1 MSTVAAKLSSVSTK
15 FQVATA
21 ATAVAAAAALTP
33 AVIANADIA
42 LPAPAAPAMSELANI
57 AAAPALGA
65 ASIAQQ
71 AGWVWFGPA
80 DREGAPERTTILQFN
95 TAALIPGFIKRWFGW
110 LGQLNFQACI
120 FGISA
125 VIGPYGTFSATISR
139 GC

>member
-1 MSTVAAKLSSVSTK
+1 MATVAAKLSNVSTK

-33 AVIANADIA
+33 AVAANADIA
-42 LPAPAAPAMSELANI
+42 LPAPSAPAMTELANI

-71 AGWVWFGPA
+71 GGWIWFGPA
-80 DREGAPERTTILQFN
+80 RPDAPEKTTIIDFN
-95 TAALIPGFIKRWFGW
+95 TAALIPGFVKRWFGW
-110 LGQLNFQACI
+110 LGQLNFDACL
-120 FGISA
+120 FGITVS
-125 VIGPYGTFSATISR
+125 IGPYFSVKGSISR

>member
-1 MSTVAAKLSSVSTK
+1 MATVAARMSKVSTK

-33 AVIANADIA
+33 AVAANADIA
-42 LPAPAAPAMSELANI
+42 LPAPTAPAMSELANI
-57 AAAPALGA
+57 AAAPVLGA

-71 AGWVWFGPA
+71 GGWVWFGPP
-80 DREGAPERTTILQFN
+80 RPGAPEKTTILDFN

-110 LGQLNFQACI
+110 LGQLNFDACI
-120 FGISA
+120 FGVTVSL
-125 VIGPYGTFSATISR
+125 GPYFSVKASISR

>member
-1 MSTVAAKLSSVSTK
+1 MATVAAKFSNVSTR

-33 AVIANADIA
+33 AVAANADIA
-42 LPAPAAPAMSELANI
+42 LPMPTAPAMTELANI

-65 ASIAQQ
+65 AGIAQQ

-80 DREGAPERTTILQFN
+80 DREGAPSRTTILEFN

-110 LGQLNFQACI
+110 LGQLNFQACL
-120 FGISA
+120 FGVSA
-125 VIGPYGTFSATISR
+125 VIGPYGNFKVTVSR